1 MFINIRNS
9 KPVEKRGRKAMGL
22 QLQAQSRQPG
32 CRRKNLLNIF
42 ASLVTSPGL
51 FFWNL
56 IIRSFDKGKP
66 GESRGRKAMG
76 LKPGN
81 RKGPP
86 GRRKSDF
93 L

>member
-1 MFINIRNS
+1 
-9 KPVEKRGRKAMGL
+9 MGL

-66 GESRGRKAMG
+66 VERRGRKAKD
-76 LKPGN
+76 LKLHISAVMTAWLP
-81 RKGPP
+81 KG
-86 GRRKSDF
+86 DF
-93 L
+93 IISLDHFECLYR